1 MVADYRPSARK
12 GGDEMARREPP
23 AVLDPS
29 ELEPALASLEGWRVR
44 DGKLH
49 REFVFASFV
58 EAFGFMTRAAL
69 VAERANHH
77 PEWFNVY
84 RTVRVDLTTHESGGI
99 TERDTALA
107 RALNELAG

>member
-1 MVADYRPSARK
+1 
-12 GGDEMARREPP
+12 MAGRAPP
-23 AVLDPS
+23 AVLGAGGID
-29 ELEPALASLEGWRVR
+29 EALASLDGWEVR
-44 DGKLH
+44 EGKLH

-58 EAFGFMTRAAL
+58 EAFGFMAKTAL
-69 VAERANHH
+69 IAERVNHH

-107 RALNELAG
+107 RAMNELAG

>member
-1 MVADYRPSARK
+1 MV
-12 GGDEMARREPP
+12 RREPP
-23 AVLDPS
+23 AVLGPA
-29 ELEPALASLEGWRVR
+29 EVEQALASLDGWELQG
-44 DGKLH
+44 GKLH

-58 EAFGFMTRAAL
+58 EAFGFMARVAL
-69 VAERANHH
+69 VAERADHH

-107 RALNELAG
+107 RAMNELAG

>member
-1 MVADYRPSARK
+1 
-12 GGDEMARREPP
+12 MARREPP
-23 AVLDPS
+23 AVLGPS
-29 ELEPALASLEGWRVR
+29 EIEEALAALDGWEVR

-58 EAFGFMTRAAL
+58 EAFGFMAKAAL

-107 RALNELAG
+107 RAMNELAG

>member
-1 MVADYRPSARK
+1 MDKPHGK
-12 GGDEMARREPP
+12 EEEMARGEPP
-23 AVLDPS
+23 AVLGPS
-29 ELEPALASLEGWRVR
+29 EIGEALSSLDGWEVR

-49 REFVFASFV
+49 REFTFANFV
-58 EAFGFMTRAAL
+58 EAFGFMAKAAL

-107 RALNELAG
+107 RAMNDLAG

>member
-1 MVADYRPSARK
+1 M
-12 GGDEMARREPP
+12 GGREPP
-23 AVLDPS
+23 AVLGPS
-29 ELEPALASLEGWRVR
+29 EIEEALASLRGWEVR
-44 DGKLH
+44 DAKLH
-49 REFVFASFV
+49 REFVFANFV
-58 EAFGFMTRAAL
+58 EAFGFMAKAAL

-107 RALNELAG
+107 RAMNELAG

>member
-1 MVADYRPSARK
+1 
-12 GGDEMARREPP
+12 MARREPP
-23 AVLDPS
+23 EVLGAS
-29 ELEPALASLEGWRVR
+29 ELEDALTSLEGWEVR

-49 REFVFASFV
+49 REFVFSDFV
-58 EAFGFMTRAAL
+58 EAFGFMARAAL

-84 RTVRVDLTTHESGGI
+84 RTVRVDLATHESGGI

-107 RALNELAG
+107 HAMNELAG

>member
-1 MVADYRPSARK
+1 
-12 GGDEMARREPP
+12 MAGREAP
-23 AVLDPS
+23 AVLGAGEID
-29 ELEPALASLEGWRVR
+29 EALASLDGWGVR

-49 REFVFASFV
+49 REFVFANFV
-58 EAFGFMTRAAL
+58 EAFGFMAKAAL

-107 RALNELAG
+107 RAMNELAG

>member
-1 MVADYRPSARK
+1 
-12 GGDEMARREPP
+12 MAGRTPP
-23 AVLDPS
+23 AVLGAGEVD
-29 ELEPALASLEGWRVR
+29 EALVSLDGWEVR

-49 REFVFASFV
+49 CEFVFASFV
-58 EAFGFMTRAAL
+58 EAFGFMAKAAL

-107 RALNELAG
+107 RAMNELAG

>member
-1 MVADYRPSARK
+1 
-12 GGDEMARREPP
+12 MAGRTPP
-23 AVLDPS
+23 AVLGAGEID
-29 ELEPALASLEGWRVR
+29 EALASLDGWGVR

-49 REFVFASFV
+49 REFVFASFF
-58 EAFGFMTRAAL
+58 EAFGFMAKAAL

-107 RALNELAG
+107 RAMNELAG

>member
-1 MVADYRPSARK
+1 MTQRT
-12 GGDEMARREPP
+12 PP
-23 AVLDPS
+23 AVLDAG
-29 ELEPALASLEGWRVR
+29 EIDGALAALDGWEVR

-49 REFVFASFV
+49 REFVFANFV
-58 EAFGFMTRAAL
+58 EAFGFMAKAAL
-69 VAERANHH
+69 VAESANHH

-107 RALNELAG
+107 RAMNGLAG